1 MLSAFWSTSLCR
13 FRCIWKM
20 PSSSFGTIDAFSSP
34 RPGQKSLADAER
46 RHSFDEAK
54 AQYSSLLRTYEGLGY
69 NLVELPKIDVES
81 RVEFIVGQLAASG
94 S

>member
-1 MLSAFWSTSLCR
+1 
-13 FRCIWKM
+13 M
-20 PSSSFGTIDAFSSP
+20 PSSSCGTIAAFSSP
-34 RPGQKSLADAER
+34 RPGQKSLRPDAER